1 MKVAVVVLIAA
12 VGLGIGCGSRG
23 GANPAQRQ
31 AERER
36 DAARAERDAA
46 RAERDAALR
55 DLHKA
60 DALLRELADNL
71 AAEQDRASALRSLR
85 DQMTAAHRDFLAA
98 RTDAERRQLADQQA
112 RLWGFDIDEARRPPP
127 RRPNC
132 PIDNPLC

>member
-12 VGLGIGCGSRG
+12 MGLGCGSG
-23 GANPAQRQ
+23 DGAIQATQQ
-31 AERER
+31 AER
-36 DAARAERDAA
+36 DRDAA

-60 DALLRELADNL
+60 EELMRELADNL
-71 AAEQDRASALRSLR
+71 AADQARASALRTLR
-85 DQMTAAHRDFLAA
+85 DEMTAAHREFLAA
-98 RTDAERRQLADQQA
+98 RTDAERRRLADRQA

>member
-46 RAERDAALR
+46 LR
-55 DLHKA
+55 DLHRA
-60 DALLRELADNL
+60 EERTRELADNL
-71 AAEQDRASALRSLR
+71 AADQARASALRTLR

-98 RTDAERRQLADQQA
+98 RTDAERRQLAAGQA

-132 PIDNPLC
+132 PSDNPLC